1 MTFRGPLLQ
10 FVPMHRPAVAYQ
22 FDDVIL
28 NPETFSV
35 EKSGRVLALE
45 PKSIRLLLYLIQNR
59 SRAVGKEELLS
70 NVWEDV
76 AVSDNALARVV
87 AQLRKA
93 LGDDAKVA
101 RYIETVPTI
110 GYRFV
115 AEVVEL
121 PPSVASGTPTAE
133 PAAAPRPESLPRDSL
148 RAPPAALSW
157 ALRDVLMSAAVWLR
171 ARSARPPS
179 WSGTVLGGSIIA
191 SHPRISPDG
200 QLLAFRAIIDSQT
213 QVAVMRPDSS
223 SWTALTH
230 DRGNGAVANVA
241 WARDGSKIYFDREWG
256 PGRVY
261 SIGALGGE
269 SRLVLENA
277 WLSESLP
284 DGSLIAGRHSAEG
297 REQLLRFWP
306 DSGRTQVLPATV
318 RYTDSPNVRVFPDGL
333 EIAVFGLPA
342 DTGGPPRPFVLNLQ
356 SLEIRNLTSDLT
368 PAETLREPI
377 AISGDGRSVFIQRRR
392 DDTVDTIAL
401 PRSGSAPPQT
411 LISLPGVAAPI
422 SQDVARDGSIYMDH
436 SEFERFILNVSPSGI
451 VQAEIPVPQ
460 LAEGAG
466 QGAVIA
472 LPDGGVVFSVRRRGR
487 SDLFIGRSG
496 AEPQLLLNTPE
507 SASLPGAVAGDGTLA
522 FVIGAADPHIA
533 IASLRDGRVIRRFP
547 ADAHPVTAITAP
559 ADGQTIY
566 YAANG
571 TIWAQAVSG
580 GEPRRIGEGY
590 DLAVEPS
597 GKFLYLMRTGAD
609 GYQIFRMPTAGG
621 EATRIFL
628 PAGFNMTPLPL
639 SPSAVDREGR
649 IILPVNV
656 LDIFFYR
663 AAVFDPARHS
673 MELVPTP
680 PRNPVESAGWT
691 PDGNIAAL
699 VVRWCSSLWRYRI
712 SK

>member
-1 MTFRGPLLQ
+1 
-10 FVPMHRPAVAYQ
+10 MHRPTLAYQ
-22 FDDVIL
+22 FGDVIL

-121 PPSVASGTPTAE
+121 PPSVASGTRTAD
-133 PAAAPRPESLPRDSL
+133 PAEAPRPESLARDSL
-148 RAPPAALSW
+148 GAPPVALGR
-157 ALRDVLMSAAVWLR
+157 ALRDMLTSAAIWIR
-171 ARSARPPS
+171 ARSAPPPS

-200 QLLAFRAIIDSQT
+200 QLLAFRAIIDSQS

-230 DRGNGAVANVA
+230 DRANGAVANVA

-256 PGRVY
+256 PGRIY

-269 SRLVLENA
+269 PRLVLENA
-277 WLSESLP
+277 WLAESLP
-284 DGSLIAGRHSAEG
+284 DGSLVSGRHSSEG

-318 RYTDSPNVRVFPDGL
+318 RYTDSPNVRAFPDGR

-342 DTGGPPRPFVLNLQ
+342 GAAGPPRPFVLNLE
-356 SLEIRNLTSDLT
+356 SLEICNLGSDLA

-377 AISGDGRSVFIQRRR
+377 AISRDGRSVLIQRRR
-392 DDTVDTIAL
+392 NDTVDTIAL

-422 SQDVARDGSIYMDH
+422 SQDVARDGSVYMDH
-436 SEFERFILNVSPSGI
+436 SEFERSILILSSSGI
-451 VQAEIPVPQ
+451 IQAEIPVPQ

-466 QGAVIA
+466 QRAVIA

-487 SDLFIGRSG
+487 SDLFIARSG
-496 AEPQLLLNTPE
+496 VEPQLLLNTPE
-507 SASLPGAVAGDGTLA
+507 YASLPGAVVGDGNLA
-522 FVIGAADPHIA
+522 FVIGAADRHIA
-533 IASLRDGRVIRRFP
+533 IASLQDGRVIRRVP
-547 ADAHPVTAITAP
+547 TDGHLVTSISAP
-559 ADGQTIY
+559 ADGHTIY
-566 YAANG
+566 YASNG
-571 TIWAQAVSG
+571 IIWAQAASG

-609 GYQIFRMPTAGG
+609 GYQLFRMPAAGG
-621 EATRIFL
+621 EAARILL

-639 SPSAVDREGR
+639 SPSAIDHGGR
-649 IILPVNV
+649 ILLPVNV
-656 LDIFFYR
+656 LDIFFYQ
-663 AAVFDPARHS
+663 AAVFDPSRNT
-673 MELVPTP
+673 MKLVPAP
-680 PRNPVESAGWT
+680 PRAPVENAGWT

-699 VVRWCSSLWRYRI
+699 VVRWSSSLWRYRI
-712 SK
+712 SVQNKGM